1 MKIRKPLGVL
11 VASVIVSLSALGG
24 AAEGQSSRDVRCA
37 RAVMGS
43 EPFDVVMAR
52 TEGPA
57 GARPLIVEFVMR
69 HSPETPAVSWRIDE
83 ELKQRGIGL
92 PRISLDLDDYSELF
106 DACRITVV
114 PTYIALRI
122 DEKHQGKIVDRLA
135 GNDAGVDRVSRFIEA
150 LLDVR

>member
-1 MKIRKPLGVL
+1 MKITRPLGVL
-11 VASVIVSLSALGG
+11 VATVIASLCALGE

-37 RAVMGS
+37 RAIMGS
-43 EPFDVVMAR
+43 EPFGAVMTR

-69 HSPETPAVSWRIDE
+69 HSPETPVVSWRIDE
-83 ELKQRGIGL
+83 ALKRRGIGL

-106 DACRITVV
+106 DACRITAV

-122 DEKHQGKIVDRLA
+122 DEKRQGKIVDRLA
-135 GNDAGVDRVSRFIEA
+135 GNDAGVDRVSRFIDA
-150 LLDVR
+150 LLDAR